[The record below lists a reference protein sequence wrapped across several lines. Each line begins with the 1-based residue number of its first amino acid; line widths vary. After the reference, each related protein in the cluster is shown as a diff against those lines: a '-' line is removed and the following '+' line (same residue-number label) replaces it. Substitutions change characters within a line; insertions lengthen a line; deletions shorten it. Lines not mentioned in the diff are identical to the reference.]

1 MTTTT
6 ARASKA
12 TRTTRT
18 TRGIHVHI
26 AGMTCASCV
35 NHVRSALERIPG
47 ARVIDVKR
55 GGAAVE
61 LQPEV
66 DASAVVTAIAE
77 AGYRVI
83 GIGPL
88 DAVEEYRTLPDPG
101 GSGGCCCGPE
111 AAHAAMSPR
120 RRRRRGAP

>member
-1 MTTTT
+1 MTATT
-6 ARASKA
+6 SMA
-12 TRTTRT
+12 TRTTSR
-18 TRGIHVHI
+18 IHVHI
-26 AGMTCASCV
+26 AGMTCDSCV

-61 LQPEV
+61 LHPEV
-66 DASAVVTAIAE
+66 DTSAVVTAIAG

-88 DAVEEYRTLPDPG
+88 DAVGQYRTLPDPG
-101 GSGGCCCGPE
+101 GSGGCCCGSD
-111 AAHAAMSPR
+111 AAHAGMSSR
-120 RRRRRGAP
+120 RR